1 MGSCK
6 TAAVNAGTSSSGEAV
21 VGELSADQ
29 AFVLKQA
36 IARIEDAHSEEGV
49 RSREDG

>member
-1 MGSCK
+1 MGSCN
-6 TAAVNAGTSSSGEAV
+6 TAAVNAGTGSSGEAGL
-21 VGELSADQ
+21 GELSADQ

-36 IARIEDAHSEEGV
+36 IARIADAHSEEGV